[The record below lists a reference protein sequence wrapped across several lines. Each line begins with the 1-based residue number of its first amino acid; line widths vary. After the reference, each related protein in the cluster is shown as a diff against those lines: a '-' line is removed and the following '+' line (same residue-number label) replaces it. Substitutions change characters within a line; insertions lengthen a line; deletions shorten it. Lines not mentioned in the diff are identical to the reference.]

1 MGGVPTCSPYYFGAF
16 KLAVLGN
23 CYNTYV
29 AKVLVSLWKCDFET
43 LDRINRKSGKNWK
56 SIFFLTVFKPKFC
69 TLNVRKY
76 NYRHYFVIKFAYYIL
91 KSICNKKICKKCGPV
106 SLISIIFSFSIIVA
120 SQA

>member
-1 MGGVPTCSPYYFGAF
+1 MGGVPTCSLCHFGAF

-29 AKVLVSLWKCDFET
+29 AKVLVSLWKCDFEN
-43 LDRINRKSGKNWK
+43 LDLINRKSRLNRS
-56 SIFFLTVFKPKFC
+56 SIFFCQFFNPKVC

-76 NYRHYFVIKFAYYIL
+76 NFRHYFVIKCAYYIL
-91 KSICNKKICKKCGPV
+91 KSICNKKICKKFGSV
-106 SLISIIFSFSIIVA
+106 SLISIIFPFSIIIA